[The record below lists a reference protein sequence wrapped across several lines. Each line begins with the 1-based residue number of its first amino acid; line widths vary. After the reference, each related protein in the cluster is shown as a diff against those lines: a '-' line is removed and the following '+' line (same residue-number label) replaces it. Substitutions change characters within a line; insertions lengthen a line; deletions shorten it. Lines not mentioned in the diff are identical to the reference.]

1 MSTKWATSHEST
13 GARATSMLAGM
24 AKRDITVYERGA
36 CMFGWGQP
44 GNVATDVAMPL
55 FARALVVRSTATG
68 QQLAYVCADLG
79 FISQHLRQRVI
90 DLCAQRD
97 LKLGEHAIMITA
109 THTHSGP
116 NGYSDYL
123 FYGVTG
129 PGFSQHVL
137 EGIAVGIVDAI
148 AAALDDLAPA
158 TLRLHE
164 ASVPLTEAVAFN
176 RSLEAFNLNVDVEPV
191 QHGRSDEAVDRRM
204 TLLRVDHIGHGP
216 RGFVCWFPTHGTS
229 IHHENTRIHPD
240 NKGIAAARCEARADR
255 ERLQTPGDES
265 FVAIFAQEAAG
276 DVTPNF
282 RWSPKRRLLIGRH
295 DDDFASADFAGEI
308 QARVAW
314 SLFVDTATHGVE
326 LRDEVEAK
334 VRYRDFS
341 ALHVDADFANGQ
353 QAQSTSTAC
362 LGLGFAYGTLEG
374 PGPGFVARNYNG
386 LFTRAVAM
394 RRRLR
399 SKPDWRT
406 MHGPKARFFDL
417 GRGAAGNIMTLLPMQ
432 PPGFRYI
439 PDRRVAYYSAVLDAG
454 HMADRPWVPQ
464 VLPIQ
469 LMRIGSLSI
478 VGMPVEPTTVS
489 GRRVRAAVLSVLSA
503 RGVQRAVING
513 YANAYASY
521 VATFEEY
528 QLQHYE
534 GASTLFG
541 QWTLAAFC
549 TELRTL
555 ARDMI
560 AGNADALTVLPPR
573 FEGHAL
579 LPAESATKG
588 KRHELTA

>member
-1 MSTKWATSHEST
+1 MTTT
-13 GARATSMLAGM
+13 LLAGM
-24 AKRDITVYERGA
+24 GKADITVYEHGM

-44 GNVATDVAMPL
+44 NNVATEVAVPL
-55 FARALVVRSTATG
+55 YARALIVRSTQTQ

-79 FISQHLRQRVI
+79 FISQRLRQRVI
-90 DLCAQRD
+90 ALSTERN
-97 LKLGEHAIMITA
+97 LGFGEHEIMLTA
-109 THTHSGP
+109 THTHSAP

-129 PGFSQHVL
+129 PGFSEPVL
-137 EGIAVGIVDAI
+137 NGLALGIVKAMEN
-148 AAALDDLAPA
+148 ALAQLGPA
-158 TLRLHE
+158 TLRLSQG
-164 ASVPLTEAVAFN
+164 SVPLTEAVAFN
-176 RSLEAFNLNVDVEPV
+176 RSLEAYNLNADVEPIRP
-191 QHGRSDEAVDRRM
+191 GRSDEAVDRTM
-204 TLLRVDHIGHGP
+204 TMLRVDRVGGGP
-216 RGFVCWFPTHGTS
+216 CGFLCWFPTHGTS
-229 IHHENTRIHPD
+229 IHHENTRIHSD
-240 NKGIAAARCEARADR
+240 NKGLAARRCEQRGDALSARPD
-255 ERLQTPGDES
+255 S

-282 RWSPKRRLLIGRH
+282 RWSAERRVLIGRC
-295 DDDFASADFAGEI
+295 DDDFESADFAGEI
-308 QARVAW
+308 QARNAW
-314 SLFVDTATHGVE
+314 SLFVDAETRGAELDAT
-326 LRDEVEAK
+326 LDAK

-341 ALHVDADFANGQ
+341 ALTVDPEFANGREG
-353 QAQSTSTAC
+353 QSTTTAC

-386 LFTRAVAM
+386 LFSRAVAW
-394 RRRLR
+394 RRKRR
-399 SKPDWRT
+399 TSADWRT

-417 GRGAAGNIMTLLPMQ
+417 GRGATGNIMTLLPMQ

-454 HMADRPWVPQ
+454 LMGNRPWVPQ

-469 LMRIGSLSI
+469 VMRIGALSI

-489 GRRVRAAVLSVLSA
+489 GRRVRAAVLSVLA
-503 RGVQRAVING
+503 GQGVKHAVING

-541 QWTLAAFC
+541 QWTLGAFC
-549 TELRTL
+549 TELRAL

-560 AGNADALTVLPPR
+560 TGAADTLTLLPPQ
-573 FEGHAL
+573 FERAQW
-579 LPAESATKG
+579 LPSEAATKG
-588 KRHELTA
+588 KARHELTA